1 MNYKCIK
8 CSLKNIVNEK
18 EILIKINKVVD
29 RCNKITINVYQFLK
43 LYILYEYENENNFPK
58 INSELILNIVKIV
71 TYNENKSGR
80 KIKETNKS
88 FNKLKKF
95 YDQNFEKLLFEKIN
109 YSNLSHI
116 FRYVCVDIVTNVNNN
131 IINNFG
137 KYIGNLIKTIFK
149 YYIMTKKYELN
160 KIKYHIMTKK
170 KKNENVKNNLLD
182 YQKTIIDYIK
192 SNYLPKTKKR

>member
-1 MNYKCIK
+1 M
-8 CSLKNIVNEK
+8 
-18 EILIKINKVVD
+18 
-29 RCNKITINVYQFLK
+29 
-43 LYILYEYENENNFPK
+43 
-58 INSELILNIVKIV
+58 
-71 TYNENKSGR
+71 
-80 KIKETNKS
+80 
-88 FNKLKKF
+88 
-95 YDQNFEKLLFEKIN
+95 
-109 YSNLSHI
+109 
-116 FRYVCVDIVTNVNNN
+116 DIVTNVNNN

-149 YYIMTKKYELN
+149 EKNLKLKKYELN